1 MGNAGIIYYSADTGR
16 GATVI
21 DFGRKATDFFWEP
34 IRERSSGWTLAGDM
48 FSVVQTGRH
57 RVTMT
62 LGPFNNTG
70 NQLYLE
76 RKLESL
82 SSHLERGL
90 PISLAGDLEKC
101 WGGFISGGTG
111 LDPGRTVID
120 TGGNL
125 FSAYGAAS
133 IGDGDEIVI
142 EGPNPTLHREIM
154 RVQSYSGGVF
164 QTYNE
169 TLYRYLDGPVMVR
182 HRLFYPVLYLPAD
195 QLGKNIVTNDHRWT
209 FTLDLTLEQG
219 VEAFAS
225 MYSGDG
231 VQVELAGPYSSGSES
246 SQDAAGE
253 TLQSL
258 IESGRVSS
266 GRLDY
271 RDYSFD
277 VEASIGDE
285 LGTGV

>member
-1 MGNAGIIYYSADTGR
+1 M
-16 GATVI
+16 TV
-21 DFGRKATDFFWEP
+21 
-34 IRERSSGWTLAGDM
+34 
-48 FSVVQTGRH
+48 
-57 RVTMT
+57 
-62 LGPFNNTG
+62 GPFNNTG

-90 PISLAGDLEKC
+90 PISLTGDLEKC
-101 WGGFISGGTG
+101 WAGFISGGTG
-111 LDPGRTVID
+111 LDPGRSVLD

-125 FSAYGAAS
+125 FSSYGAAS
-133 IGDGDEIVI
+133 IGDGDEVVI

-154 RVQSYSGGVF
+154 RVKTHSGGVF

-169 TLYRYLDGPVMVR
+169 TLYRYLEGPVMVR

-231 VQVELAGPYSSGSES
+231 VQVDLAGPYSAGSES
-246 SQDAAGE
+246 SQDAAGT
-253 TLQSL
+253 TLQE
-258 IESGRVSS
+258 IIQTGRVST
-266 GRLDY
+266 GALDY

-277 VEASIGDE
+277 VEAGDTIGSY